1 MNPFELPLEPVL
13 VFLVVLSRAG
23 GLVTFAPFWAHA
35 SVSMQIRTVTAL
47 ILALI
52 LTPILLHKIPT
63 PPSDIY
69 SLGVVLVVEIAIG
82 MLIGYVGRVIFTGFE
97 MAAHFLSNQMGFA
110 LAGIIDPTTNA
121 QTTTFGIGAQML
133 SIIVFLGMN
142 GHHWFLIAT
151 FQSFDITGAGT
162 FSVSGDLVLY
172 LIQLVGS
179 VFAIGLSL
187 AAPAIIV
194 LVVMEFGL
202 EFFGRTAPQFQ
213 VFILGFPLKIG
224 LGLTILGTTVY
235 FLPSAFRTVL
245 IGIGT
250 SLESVLSF
258 I

>member
-13 VFLVVLSRAG
+13 VFLVVLARAG

-35 SVSMQIRTVTAL
+35 SISMQIRTVMAL

-52 LTPILLHKIPT
+52 LTPILLGRIPV

-69 SLGVVLVVEIAIG
+69 QLGIVLVVEMAIG

-110 LAGIIDPTTNA
+110 LAGIIDPATNA
-121 QTTTFGIGAQML
+121 QTTTFGIAAQML

-151 FQSFDITGAGT
+151 FKSFEITNAGT
-162 FSVSGDLVLY
+162 FAVSGELVTL
-172 LIQLVGS
+172 LIQMVGS
-179 VFAIGLSL
+179 IFAIGLSL

-224 LGLTILGTTVY
+224 LGLTIVGTTVY
-235 FLPSAFRTVL
+235 FLPAAFRTVL
-245 IGIGT
+245 NEIGT
-250 SLESVLSF
+250 GLESVLSL